1 MAAKEQALAKLE
13 SLQTPEPKR
22 RRTAHEQAIGL
33 LATKRDKLWTAH
45 LAYYER
51 EQAKFRER
59 TEASAAKAKAEMARI
74 DASIKALRDSEQ
86 APESE

>member
-1 MAAKEQALAKLE
+1 MAPKDQAIAKLDA
-13 SLQTPEPKR
+13 LTPAPKKP
-22 RRTAHEQAIGL
+22 RRTAQERAIGL
-33 LATKRDKLWTAH
+33 LATKRDKLWASH

-74 DASIKALRDSEQ
+74 DASIKALRDSEP